1 MAAYTGSRVLSMIL
15 RTLAPYVLVANLV
28 AIPIIVPEL
37 QGGLPSKSRSTN
49 EFGCSSKGVQAPAKH
64 PLMQRRSPQPTAPVP
79 VCPDDDICTEVPVYD
94 LFWCPPKSI
103 FEPRC
108 APDRDGQ
115 PGAPN
120 YQQTKSRRKWIC
132 NGGAVFFWCGPERDN
147 NVCCS
152 GNDSMPSCVPASGS
166 TGKECRL

>member
-1 MAAYTGSRVLSMIL
+1 MIL
-15 RTLAPYVLVANLV
+15 KTFAPYVLVANLAALPTLV
-28 AIPIIVPEL
+28 QEI
-37 QGGLPSKSRSTN
+37 QGGLPTKPTSIDGC
-49 EFGCSSKGVQAPAKH
+49 GCSAKGLQSPAKQ
-64 PLMQRRSPQPTAPVP
+64 PLKLPGRPPPMAPVP

-94 LFWCPPKSI
+94 LFWCPPKSL

-108 APDRDGQ
+108 ELDRDGQ

-120 YQQTKSRRKWIC
+120 YEQAKTRRKWIC
-132 NGGAVFFWCGPERDN
+132 NGGAVFFWCGHQRDN

-166 TGKECRL
+166 TGKECRMR